1 MTKQEET
8 TLPVTLS
15 IDIGG
20 QGIKSMAIIGDSE
33 TRGERQRIKT
43 PRPATPSA
51 ILEALEKVV
60 ESNGPFDRITIGF
73 PGVVTSGVVRTAPN
87 LDGDWLNVPLQEQLA
102 DYAKLPTRL
111 VNDADMQGCA
121 AISGVGVEMV
131 LTLGTGMGSAL
142 FVNGQLVPNLEFG
155 HHPFE
160 KEQTYEERLGQEAL
174 DTAGVKSWNH
184 RLERAIKL
192 LRKIFN
198 FRHLYIGGGN
208 ARCVEFELPSDVTIV
223 KNSIAFI
230 GGARLWNYV

>member
-1 MTKQEET
+1 MSNQEQKT
-8 TLPVTLS
+8 MPVTLS

-20 QGIKSMAIIGDSE
+20 QGIKSLAIVGE
-33 TRGERQRIKT
+33 TEARGERQRIKT
-43 PRPATPSA
+43 PRPASPPA
-51 ILEALEKVV
+51 ILEALQTVIEA
-60 ESNGPFDRITIGF
+60 SRPFDRITIGF
-73 PGVVTSGVVRTAPN
+73 PGVVTNGVVRTAPN
-87 LDGDWLNVPLQEQLA
+87 LDGDWRDIPLQEKLA
-102 DYAKLPTRL
+102 EFAKVPTRL

-142 FVNGQLVPNLEFG
+142 FVNGRLVPNLEFG

-160 KEQTYEERLGQEAL
+160 KDQTYEERLGQEAL
-174 DTAGVKSWNH
+174 DSAGVKSWNH

-198 FRHLYIGGGN
+198 FRHLYLGGGN
-208 ARCVEFELPSDVTIV
+208 ARCIEFDLPSDVTVV
-223 KNSIAFI
+223 KNSIAFV